1 MKGSWEVLLGGILKL
16 SFKVNTEM
24 PVSESGMPEDKDHTG
39 LKIEYKAKQCT
50 LFNWVLLRKQTS
62 EEKLPMK

>member
-24 PVSESGMPEDKDHTG
+24 LVSESGMPEDKDHTG
-39 LKIEYKAKQCT
+39 L
-50 LFNWVLLRKQTS
+50 
-62 EEKLPMK
+62 

>member
-1 MKGSWEVLLGGILKL
+1 MKGSWEVLLGGILKH

-39 LKIEYKAKQCT
+39 L
-50 LFNWVLLRKQTS
+50 
-62 EEKLPMK
+62 